1 MKDLKK
7 IIEEVMKEEQMD
19 NLSDMQYKWAVSE
32 EYIKKDIN
40 NFAEYIDKDD
50 DWTIDIDTDSE
61 DVEYATKLS
70 KIVRQLTLIETLC
83 YTKKIEHNRQDF
95 KDLAKCLKGVSDLMI
110 DLSKTKST
118 KKETKTSKEMLQE
131 LIEQLFE

>member
-7 IIEEVMKEEQMD
+7 IIEEVMKDEQMED
-19 NLSDMQYKWAVSE
+19 LSDMQYKWAVSE

-40 NFAEYIDKDD
+40 NFAEYINKDD
-50 DWTIDIDTDSE
+50 DWKIDTDSE

-118 KKETKTSKEMLQE
+118 TKKETKTSKEMLQE